1 MDINNLSHEELI
13 NKIINQVNS
22 LNKKIKAFKNEGIE
36 EHNELI
42 HNLLSDDQVQYNKS
56 GSITKSKKFYDKQD
70 DFVLKKTLATLIK
83 INNHDIYGTVNK
95 YTKYA
100 TVSWE
105 TLQTTVKET
114 LRTKG
119 YDEKFI
125 VELCADKDFYN
136 KLYLA
141 FNEGSLSYGSDQ
153 IIEKVVLDYSEN
165 GLSEEEIER
174 ISSDIEYSK
183 NKMDNLRLEIEQYR
197 EYEREREEY
206 ERWKSQNRR

>member
-1 MDINNLSHEELI
+1 MDINKLSHEELI
-13 NKIINQVNS
+13 NKIINQTNS
-22 LNKKIKAFKNEGIE
+22 LNKKIKAFKNKGIE
-36 EHNELI
+36 EHSELI

-141 FNEGSLSYGSDQ
+141 FNEGALSYGSDQ

-183 NKMDNLRLEIEQYR
+183 NKMDKLNLEIEQYR
-197 EYEREREEY
+197 EYEREKEEY
-206 ERWKSQNRR
+206 ERWKTQNRR

>member
-1 MDINNLSHEELI
+1 MDINKLSHEELI
-13 NKIINQVNS
+13 NKIINQTNS
-22 LNKKIKAFKNEGIE
+22 LNKKIKAFKNKGIE

-141 FNEGSLSYGSDQ
+141 FNEGGLSYGSDQ

-183 NKMDNLRLEIEQYR
+183 NKMDNLRIEIEQYR

>member
-1 MDINNLSHEELI
+1 MDINKLTHEELI
-13 NKIINQVNS
+13 NKIINQTNS
-22 LNKKIKAFKNEGIE
+22 LNKKIKAFKNKGIE
-36 EHNELI
+36 EHSELI

-141 FNEGSLSYGSDQ
+141 FNEGALSYGSDQ
-153 IIEKVVLDYSEN
+153 IIEKIVLDYSEN

>member
-1 MDINNLSHEELI
+1 MDINKLSHEELI
-13 NKIINQVNS
+13 NKIINQTNS
-22 LNKKIKAFKNEGIE
+22 LNKKIKAFKNKGIE

-105 TLQTTVKET
+105 TLQTTVKEA

-119 YDEKFI
+119 YDERFI

-141 FNEGSLSYGSDQ
+141 FNEGALSYGSDQ

-183 NKMDNLRLEIEQYR
+183 NKMDNLRIEIEQYR

>member
-1 MDINNLSHEELI
+1 MDINKLSHEELI
-13 NKIINQVNS
+13 NKIINQTNS
-22 LNKKIKAFKNEGIE
+22 LNKKIKAFKNKGIE

-100 TVSWE
+100 TASWE

-141 FNEGSLSYGSDQ
+141 FNEGALSYGSDQ

-183 NKMDNLRLEIEQYR
+183 NKMDNLRVEIEQYR

>member
-1 MDINNLSHEELI
+1 MDINKLSHEELI
-13 NKIINQVNS
+13 NKIINQSNS
-22 LNKKIKAFKNEGIE
+22 LNKKIKAFKNKGIE

-114 LRTKG
+114 LRAKG

-125 VELCADKDFYN
+125 IELCADKDFYN

-141 FNEGSLSYGSDQ
+141 FNEGALSYGSDQ

-183 NKMDNLRLEIEQYR
+183 NKMDNLNLEIEQYR
-197 EYEREREEY
+197 EYERDREEY

>member
-1 MDINNLSHEELI
+1 MDINKLTHEELI
-13 NKIINQVNS
+13 NKIINQTNS
-22 LNKKIKAFKNEGIE
+22 LNKKIKAFKNKGIE

-141 FNEGSLSYGSDQ
+141 FNEGALSYGSDQ

-183 NKMDNLRLEIEQYR
+183 NKMDKLTTEIEQYR
-197 EYEREREEY
+197 EYERDREEY

>member
-1 MDINNLSHEELI
+1 MDINKLTHEELI
-13 NKIINQVNS
+13 NKIINQSNS
-22 LNKKIKAFKNEGIE
+22 LNKKIKAFKNKGID
-36 EHNELI
+36 EHSELI
-42 HNLLSDDQVQYNKS
+42 HNLLGEDVQYNKS

-83 INNHDIYGTVNK
+83 INNHDIYGTINK

-125 VELCADKDFYN
+125 TELCADKDFYN

-141 FNEGSLSYGSDQ
+141 FNEGALSYGSDQ

>member
-1 MDINNLSHEELI
+1 MDINKLSHEVLI
-13 NKIINQVNS
+13 NKIINQINS
-22 LNKKIKAFKNEGIE
+22 LNKKIKAFKNKGIE

-42 HNLLSDDQVQYNKS
+42 HNLLSDDQVQYNES

-119 YDEKFI
+119 YDERFI

-141 FNEGSLSYGSDQ
+141 FNEGALSYGSDQ

-197 EYEREREEY
+197 EYEREKEEY

>member
-1 MDINNLSHEELI
+1 MDINKLTHEELI
-13 NKIINQVNS
+13 NKIINQTNS
-22 LNKKIKAFKNEGIE
+22 LNKKIKAFKNKGIE

-105 TLQTTVKET
+105 TLHTTVKET
-114 LRTKG
+114 LRAKG

-125 VELCADKDFYN
+125 IELCADKDFYN

-141 FNEGSLSYGSDQ
+141 FNEGALSYGSDQ

>member
-1 MDINNLSHEELI
+1 MDINKLSHEELI
-13 NKIINQVNS
+13 NKIINQSNS
-22 LNKKIKAFKNEGIE
+22 LNKKIKAFKNKGID
-36 EHNELI
+36 EHSELI

-125 VELCADKDFYN
+125 IELCADKDFYN

-141 FNEGSLSYGSDQ
+141 FNEGALSYGSDQ

>member
-1 MDINNLSHEELI
+1 MDINKLSHEELI
-13 NKIINQVNS
+13 NKIINQTNS
-22 LNKKIKAFKNEGIE
+22 LNKKIKAFKNKGIE

-141 FNEGSLSYGSDQ
+141 FNEGALSYGSDQ

-165 GLSEEEIER
+165 GLSKEEIER

-183 NKMDNLRLEIEQYR
+183 NKMDNLRVEIEQYR